1 MAESGQTL
9 IAEFVHP
16 ISDLPGFFGSASTHQ
31 NPVVQFYL
39 Q

>member
-16 ISDLPGFFGSASTHQ
+16 ISDLPDFFGNASTHQ
-31 NPVVQFYL
+31 KPVVRFYA